1 MIEITIDD
9 REVKKMLEGL
19 SSKLKDI
26 RPLMKEIAG
35 LMHNA
40 VEENFE
46 QEGRPRWK
54 PSKRALKESDRQD
67 TGLQAIGY
75 RLKAK
80 VSTG

>member
-1 MIEITIDD
+1 M
-9 REVKKMLEGL
+9 
-19 SSKLKDI
+19 

-40 VEENFE
+40 VEGNFE

-67 TGLQAIGY
+67 TGLQATGF
-75 RLKAK
+75 RLQAE